1 MAVACAAVQL
11 AAMPTEDEAKRAE
24 PAVQKLLEPERA
36 ALKSGKKTYSE
47 VAVASMK
54 LVGEVDTDAEKL
66 LLMKGA
72 FVLYVLD
79 GNFEKSVETMK
90 ALKAA
95 IPDIPPQS
103 ITNLIETALLGV
115 AKKEDGARLYKLLDE
130 SNAAGNR
137 PKAVE
142 AFSFTQY
149 NFNSALSN
157 IGVAD
162 DWMNDSSRWLAVPVS
177 LTTSKLA
184 YSDFNVGAYGLELNH
199 FPGHPE
205 NTVPQ
210 WFATK
215 TTARLVARSAG
226 TYTFCVI
233 SDDGFRCTL
242 THSGVS
248 ESFEYAG
255 KRNIGCNFFTTSLQ
269 QGEIIDVDL
278 RHFSYGGGALALKV
292 AKGSY
297 DFYDSS
303 AFRFVGDPAS
313 GIVMADTNGSKVER
327 GVPAEPKCKTAQK
340 LQGCDF
346 LLNEDFKKN
355 AKYYLCLFSA
365 SWCGPCR
372 AEMPRI
378 AKTYAESLKDNPNVE
393 LIHFSRDNDENK
405 ALAWAKE
412 HNVKF
417 PVVKYNGGN
426 PLDLHTRGIPQ
437 LFIVDADGNR
447 LEEGHPASL
456 FTNEKLDALKS
467 GTYTVPET
475 ATEKTRKAIAKLFPG
490 WSLDTEVCDDNAA
503 GIQPIIRGKRNVTCV
518 HPKKGPS
525 VISRTVKLS
534 GNNPCLSLCVAS
546 WNDDADILL
555 SVRVNGKEVLTNRV
569 VGTTDAAPWEDI
581 VVPLSAWRGSTVKI
595 EVGFANYGRR
605 WYEIPC
611 LARVDII
618 EADGDMSIKE
628 GKCEVGGYTWSYRA
642 QNGEATIVAEN
653 DGRFSTAVS
662 PCPVGDITIP
672 ATLAGAKVTHIGRD
686 AFRDCSALT
695 SVTIPEG
702 VLRIGRG
709 AFFNCSGLRSI
720 AIPSSVKIIERD
732 AFANC
737 TALTSVSIPEGVTI
751 IDRGVFYLCDGLGS
765 IEIPSS
771 VTRIGRD
778 AFTFCRGLASVTIP
792 EGVTSI
798 AGAFYDC
805 TGLRSITI
813 PSSVKNIEGAFTKC
827 RGLQSVT
834 IPEGVTSI
842 DRGAFG
848 WCFGLKS
855 IKIPSSVTQ
864 IGREAFAHCR
874 AVASVT
880 IPGKV
885 ADIGPDAFVGW
896 RALATVTIPA
906 SVTNIDHKAFGH
918 TGALTSFQV
927 EPGNRFYK
935 AENGMLLTKD
945 GTTLVRGVN
954 GDVTIP
960 TSVTAIGPCA
970 FEGCLSLRS
979 VEIPSEV
986 KIIGSYAFKQCRWV
1000 KSVTIPS
1007 SVKDIGQEAFHDCGS
1022 LTSVTMLGE
1031 RPDAPNGIFKGCGK
1045 LKTIHVPAN
1054 AKSWAGMKDWHG
1066 IQLVF
1071 DGKDDAV
1078 ARSPADM
1085 NGAYCVIDIS
1095 GGSNAEH
1102 YPVSYL
1108 AAEPKGGWTDEHKT
1122 TKLVLRRIE
1131 PGKFKMRGQYEVTL
1145 TKPFYCGVFEVTQKQ
1160 YELVM
1165 GNNPSEFKGDMRPV
1179 ESVSW
1184 GMIRGDSAKY
1194 NWPSSANV
1202 DSSSFIGKIRVR
1214 TGLKF
1219 DLPTEAQWEYACRA
1233 GTTSKFNNGGDSET
1247 DLKKLGRC
1255 NGNQSD
1261 GKGGNSSHHT
1271 TVGSY
1276 EPNRWGLYDMH
1287 GNVWEACLDWRG
1299 NLSSGVTD
1307 PQGPSSGA
1315 VRVAR
1320 GGCWRSSMSHCVP
1333 SYQDG
1338 NMSPSDRYD
1347 CGIGF
1352 RVCIGEP
1359 LGDWNNATTTTPN
1372 RVENAFSLN
1381 VAPGSITELDLGN
1394 VPPLQFVYCPAG
1406 KFSMGYKDQPAL
1418 SKVKDVEITSPF
1430 WVSKTPIRA
1439 DQLEFMGL
1447 NSNTNAETGDAV
1459 INDGSIVLEKLP
1471 SALKERFGKMLPPG
1485 YVSRLPTEAEF
1496 EYLQKSEMNDKNAQT
1511 NIWGVERLY
1520 SGGLVALLDKAPAY
1534 GRVDVVRR
1542 RNHRGVIMTDLVKV
1556 NYENQPDKD
1565 PVGWTDDPTWSVFRR
1580 GLARNCG
1587 GGKLVTAPGGGK
1599 YHYSFYF
1606 VVAPDV
1612 DKLNKFYWK

>member
-1 MAVACAAVQL
+1 MSVNGVIVRNNNSQGNRKMKTKLTLMVVMAVACAAIQL
-11 AAMPTEDEAKRAE
+11 AAMPTEEEAKRAE

-103 ITNLIETALLGV
+103 VTNLIETALLGV

-130 SNAAGNR
+130 SNVDIASVV
-137 PKAVE
+137 VE
-142 AFSFTQY
+142 
-149 NFNSALSN
+149 
-157 IGVAD
+157 
-162 DWMNDSSRWLAVPVS
+162 
-177 LTTSKLA
+177 
-184 YSDFNVGAYGLELNH
+184 E
-199 FPGHPE
+199 
-205 NTVPQ
+205 
-210 WFATK
+210 
-215 TTARLVARSAG
+215 
-226 TYTFCVI
+226 
-233 SDDGFRCTL
+233 
-242 THSGVS
+242 
-248 ESFEYAG
+248 
-255 KRNIGCNFFTTSLQ
+255 RNPI
-269 QGEIIDVDL
+269 
-278 RHFSYGGGALALKV
+278 
-292 AKGSY
+292 
-297 DFYDSS
+297 
-303 AFRFVGDPAS
+303 
-313 GIVMADTNGSKVER
+313 
-327 GVPAEPKCKTAQK
+327 
-340 LQGCDF
+340 
-346 LLNEDFKKN
+346 
-355 AKYYLCLFSA
+355 
-365 SWCGPCR
+365 
-372 AEMPRI
+372 
-378 AKTYAESLKDNPNVE
+378 
-393 LIHFSRDNDENK
+393 
-405 ALAWAKE
+405 
-412 HNVKF
+412 
-417 PVVKYNGGN
+417 
-426 PLDLHTRGIPQ
+426 
-437 LFIVDADGNR
+437 
-447 LEEGHPASL
+447 
-456 FTNEKLDALKS
+456 
-467 GTYTVPET
+467 VPET

-581 VVPLSAWRGSTVKI
+581 VVPLSAWRGSTAKI

-927 EPGNRFYK
+927 EPDNRFYK

-970 FEGCLSLRS
+970 FE
-979 VEIPSEV
+979 EIGRAS
-986 KIIGSYAFKQCRWV
+986 CR
-1000 KSVTIPS
+1000 
-1007 SVKDIGQEAFHDCGS
+1007 
-1022 LTSVTMLGE
+1022 E
-1031 RPDAPNGIFKGCGK
+1031 R
-1045 LKTIHVPAN
+1045 V
-1054 AKSWAGMKDWHG
+1054 
-1066 IQLVF
+1066 
-1071 DGKDDAV
+1071 
-1078 ARSPADM
+1078 
-1085 NGAYCVIDIS
+1085 
-1095 GGSNAEH
+1095 
-1102 YPVSYL
+1102 
-1108 AAEPKGGWTDEHKT
+1108 
-1122 TKLVLRRIE
+1122 
-1131 PGKFKMRGQYEVTL
+1131 
-1145 TKPFYCGVFEVTQKQ
+1145 
-1160 YELVM
+1160 
-1165 GNNPSEFKGDMRPV
+1165 
-1179 ESVSW
+1179 
-1184 GMIRGDSAKY
+1184 
-1194 NWPSSANV
+1194 
-1202 DSSSFIGKIRVR
+1202 
-1214 TGLKF
+1214 
-1219 DLPTEAQWEYACRA
+1219 
-1233 GTTSKFNNGGDSET
+1233 
-1247 DLKKLGRC
+1247 
-1255 NGNQSD
+1255 
-1261 GKGGNSSHHT
+1261 
-1271 TVGSY
+1271 
-1276 EPNRWGLYDMH
+1276 
-1287 GNVWEACLDWRG
+1287 
-1299 NLSSGVTD
+1299 
-1307 PQGPSSGA
+1307 
-1315 VRVAR
+1315 
-1320 GGCWRSSMSHCVP
+1320 
-1333 SYQDG
+1333 
-1338 NMSPSDRYD
+1338 
-1347 CGIGF
+1347 
-1352 RVCIGEP
+1352 
-1359 LGDWNNATTTTPN
+1359 
-1372 RVENAFSLN
+1372 
-1381 VAPGSITELDLGN
+1381 
-1394 VPPLQFVYCPAG
+1394 
-1406 KFSMGYKDQPAL
+1406 
-1418 SKVKDVEITSPF
+1418 
-1430 WVSKTPIRA
+1430 
-1439 DQLEFMGL
+1439 
-1447 NSNTNAETGDAV
+1447 
-1459 INDGSIVLEKLP
+1459 
-1471 SALKERFGKMLPPG
+1471 
-1485 YVSRLPTEAEF
+1485 
-1496 EYLQKSEMNDKNAQT
+1496 
-1511 NIWGVERLY
+1511 
-1520 SGGLVALLDKAPAY
+1520 
-1534 GRVDVVRR
+1534 
-1542 RNHRGVIMTDLVKV
+1542 
-1556 NYENQPDKD
+1556 
-1565 PVGWTDDPTWSVFRR
+1565 
-1580 GLARNCG
+1580 
-1587 GGKLVTAPGGGK
+1587 
-1599 YHYSFYF
+1599 
-1606 VVAPDV
+1606 
-1612 DKLNKFYWK
+1612 